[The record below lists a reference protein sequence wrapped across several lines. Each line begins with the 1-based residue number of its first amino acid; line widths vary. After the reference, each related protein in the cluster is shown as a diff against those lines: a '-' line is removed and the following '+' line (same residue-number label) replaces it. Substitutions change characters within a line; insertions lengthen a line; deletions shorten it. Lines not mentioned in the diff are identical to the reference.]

1 MLHELF
7 VNQKVH
13 RVVAY
18 CNQKNNASFQ
28 LLERLGFRKEAS
40 RLKNMYFKVDIDQKP
55 LWFDSYQY
63 AMLREEYFLKNNLEE
78 EM

>member
-1 MLHELF
+1 MPT
-7 VNQKVH
+7 VIK
-13 RVVAY
+13 
-18 CNQKNNASFQ
+18 KNNASFQ